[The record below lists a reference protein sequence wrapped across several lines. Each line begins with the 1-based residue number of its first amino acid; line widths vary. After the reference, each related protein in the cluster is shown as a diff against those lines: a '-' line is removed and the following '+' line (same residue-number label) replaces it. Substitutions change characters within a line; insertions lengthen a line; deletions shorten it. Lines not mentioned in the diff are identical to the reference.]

1 MLPRIPVSA
10 SDLEGATMADKP
22 ISIAGEVAD
31 PVHGRVD
38 TRATRLSKAL
48 RPWLTFKAVTG
59 ASILI
64 ILVSCALLAP
74 QLAPFDPNKQDLMKA
89 MTPPQYFFGPHF
101 FGTDHVGRDLLSRL
115 VYGARISL
123 AIAAAVVL
131 ISGVVGIALGIVSG
145 YAGGKVDFLIQKLV
159 EVVWAFPPLL
169 IAIAI
174 LAFLGQGLGNLI
186 LALTLQRWIPYA
198 RVVRAEAMILK
209 EREFVVAARS
219 IGASHLRILTRHL
232 LPNLIQSALVIG
244 TFAMAA
250 SIIAEAALSFLGLGV
265 PPSIPTWGS
274 MLADGRAY
282 VSTSWWMS
290 LFPGLWIFATVLAIN
305 MLGDA
310 LRDNLDPKLKR
321 AGGRR

>member
-1 MLPRIPVSA
+1 MLQRTPASA
-10 SDLEGATMADKP
+10 SVSEP
-22 ISIAGEVAD
+22 VIAPALS
-31 PVHGRVD
+31 PVKRGRVR
-38 TRATRLSKAL
+38 RALG
-48 RPWLTFKAVTG
+48 PWLNFKAVTG
-59 ASILI
+59 ITILT
-64 ILVSCALLAP
+64 LLLLCAILAP
-74 QLAPFDPNKQDLMKA
+74 LLAPFDPNHQNLMRA

-115 VYGARISL
+115 IYGARVSL
-123 AIAAAVVL
+123 AIAVAVVV
-131 ISGVVGIALGIVSG
+131 ISGLVGITLGIVSG
-145 YAGGKVDFLIQKLV
+145 YAGGRVDFAIQKLV

-186 LALTLQRWIPYA
+186 LALTLQRWIPYC

-209 EREFVVAARS
+209 EREYVVAARS
-219 IGASHLRILTRHL
+219 IGASHTRILVKHL

-265 PPSIPTWGS
+265 PPQIPTWGS

-310 LRDNLDPKLKR
+310 LRDNLDPKLMR
-321 AGGRR
+321 SGGRK

>member
-1 MLPRIPVSA
+1 MQLRTQESG
-10 SDLEGATMADKP
+10 S
-22 ISIAGEVAD
+22 VAD
-31 PVHGRVD
+31 APAAVIAAASRKPGRIA
-38 TRATRLSKAL
+38 RAI
-48 RPWLTFKAVTG
+48 RPWLTFKAVLG
-59 ASILI
+59 GSILI
-64 ILVSCALLAP
+64 VLLACALLAP
-74 QLAPFDPNKQDLMKA
+74 LISPFDPNKQDLMKA
-89 MTPPQYFFGPHF
+89 MMPPQYFSGPHF

-115 VYGARISL
+115 IYGARISL
-123 AIAAAVVL
+123 SIAGAVVI
-131 ISGVVGIALGIVSG
+131 ISGAVGVALGIVSG
-145 YAGGKVDFLIQKLV
+145 YFGGRTDFAIQKVV
-159 EVVWAFPPLL
+159 EMVWAFPPLL

-186 LALTLQRWIPYA
+186 LALTLQRWIPYC
-198 RVVRAEAMILK
+198 RVVRAEAMTLK

-219 IGASHLRILTRHL
+219 IGASHFRILSRHL

-250 SIIAEAALSFLGLGV
+250 AIIAEAALSFLGLGV
-265 PPSIPTWGS
+265 PPQIPTWGS

-290 LFPGLWIFATVLAIN
+290 LFPGLAIFATVLAIN

-321 AGGRR
+321 RR

>member
-1 MLPRIPVSA
+1 MQQRTPESGLAAEAVASPVT
-10 SDLEGATMADKP
+10 LRKP
-22 ISIAGEVAD
+22 N
-31 PVHGRVD
+31 
-38 TRATRLSKAL
+38 RLARAL
-48 RPWLTFKAVTG
+48 RPWLTFKAVLG
-59 ASILI
+59 GGL
-64 ILVSCALLAP
+64 LFVFLCCALLAP
-74 QLAPFDPNKQDLMKA
+74 LLSPFDPNKQDLMRA

-101 FGTDHVGRDLLSRL
+101 LGTDHVGRDLLSRL
-115 VYGARISL
+115 IYGARISL
-123 AIAAAVVL
+123 AIAAAVVV
-131 ISGVVGIALGIVSG
+131 ISGAVGITLGMISG
-145 YAGGKVDFLIQKLV
+145 YFGGRVDFSIQKVV
-159 EVVWAFPPLL
+159 EMVWAFPPLL

-186 LALTLQRWIPYA
+186 LALTLQRWIPYC
-198 RVVRAEAMILK
+198 RVVRAEAMTLK

-219 IGASHLRILTRHL
+219 IGASHLRILRCHL

-250 SIIAEAALSFLGLGV
+250 AIIAEAALSFLGLGV
-265 PPSIPTWGS
+265 PPQIPTWGS

-290 LFPGLWIFATVLAIN
+290 LFPGLAIFATVLAIN

-321 AGGRR
+321 SGGRK

>member
-1 MLPRIPVSA
+1 MLLQTPESGSDAEPSRMPGAAPSAAAPRVS
-10 SDLEGATMADKP
+10 KFW
-22 ISIAGEVAD
+22 
-31 PVHGRVD
+31 
-38 TRATRLSKAL
+38 RAA
-48 RPWLTFKAVTG
+48 RPWLTFKAITG
-59 ASILI
+59 LVILSV
-64 ILVSCALLAP
+64 LCLCAVLAP
-74 QLAPFDPNKQDLMKA
+74 QLAPFDPNRQDLMKA
-89 MTPPQYFFGPHF
+89 MIAPQFPFGPHV
-101 FGTDHVGRDLLSRL
+101 FGTDHVGRDLLSRMI
-115 VYGARISL
+115 YGARVSL
-123 AIAAAVVL
+123 SIAAAVVV
-131 ISGVVGIALGIVSG
+131 ISGGVGIALGVVAG
-145 YAGGKVDFLIQKLV
+145 YFGGRIDFLIQKLI

-198 RVVRAEAMILK
+198 RVVRAEALALK

-219 IGASHLRILTRHL
+219 IGASHLRILLTHL

-250 SIIAEAALSFLGLGV
+250 AIIAEAALSFLGLGV
-265 PPSIPTWGS
+265 PPQIPTWGS

-282 VSTSWWMS
+282 ISTSWWMS

-310 LRDNLDPKLKR
+310 LRDNFDPKL
-321 AGGRR
+321 RRRK

>member
-1 MLPRIPVSA
+1 MVEPSAPRP
-10 SDLEGATMADKP
+10 
-22 ISIAGEVAD
+22 
-31 PVHGRVD
+31 R
-38 TRATRLSKAL
+38 SKLMRAL
-48 RPWLTFKAVTG
+48 RPWLTFKALTG
-59 ASILI
+59 GI
-64 ILVSCALLAP
+64 ILALLILCALAAP
-74 QLAPFDPNKQDLMKA
+74 LISPFDPNKQDLMKA
-89 MTPPQYFFGPHF
+89 MTPPQYFSGPHF

-115 VYGARISL
+115 IYGARVSL
-123 AIAAAVVL
+123 SIAGAVVL
-131 ISGVVGIALGIVSG
+131 ISGFVGVLLGIISG
-145 YAGGKVDFLIQKLV
+145 YAGGRTDFAIQKLV

-198 RVVRAEAMILK
+198 RVVRAEALILK
-209 EREFVVAARS
+209 EREYVVAARS
-219 IGASHLRILTRHL
+219 IGASHLRILGKHL

-250 SIIAEAALSFLGLGV
+250 AIIAEAALSFLGLGV
-265 PPSIPTWGS
+265 PPSVPTWGS

-321 AGGRR
+321 RG

>member
-1 MLPRIPVSA
+1 MLQRIPASGSA
-10 SDLEGATMADKP
+10 TEMVEPSAP
-22 ISIAGEVAD
+22 R
-31 PVHGRVD
+31 PR
-38 TRATRLSKAL
+38 SKLMRAL
-48 RPWLTFKAVTG
+48 RPWLTFKALTG
-59 ASILI
+59 GI
-64 ILVSCALLAP
+64 ILALLILCALAAP
-74 QLAPFDPNKQDLMKA
+74 LISPFDPNKQDLMKA
-89 MTPPQYFFGPHF
+89 MTPPQYFSGPHF

-115 VYGARISL
+115 IYGARVSL
-123 AIAAAVVL
+123 SIAGAVVL
-131 ISGVVGIALGIVSG
+131 ISGFVGVLLGIISG
-145 YAGGKVDFLIQKLV
+145 YAGGRTDFAIQKLV

-198 RVVRAEAMILK
+198 RVVRAEALILK
-209 EREFVVAARS
+209 EREYVVAARS
-219 IGASHLRILTRHL
+219 IGASHLRILGKHL

-250 SIIAEAALSFLGLGV
+250 AIIAEAALSFLGLGV
-265 PPSIPTWGS
+265 PPSVPTWGS

-321 AGGRR
+321 RG

>member
-1 MLPRIPVSA
+1 MLQRTPVSGLA
-10 SDLEGATMADKP
+10 AEAVTNVPS
-22 ISIAGEVAD
+22 
-31 PVHGRVD
+31 R
-38 TRATRLSKAL
+38 RNRLRRAL
-48 RPWLTFKAVTG
+48 RPWLNFKAVTG
-59 ASILI
+59 ATILLA
-64 ILVSCALLAP
+64 LVLCALFAP

-89 MTPPQYFFGPHF
+89 MTPPQYFSGPHF

-115 VYGARISL
+115 IYGARVSL
-123 AIAAAVVL
+123 TIAGAVVL
-131 ISGVVGIALGIVSG
+131 ISGAIGITLGIISG
-145 YAGGKVDFLIQKLV
+145 YFGGRIDFLIQKLV

-198 RVVRAEAMILK
+198 RVVRAEAMILR

-219 IGASHLRILTRHL
+219 IGAGHVRILVKHL

-250 SIIAEAALSFLGLGV
+250 AIIAEAALSFLGLGV

-310 LRDNLDPKLKR
+310 LRDNLDPKMKR
-321 AGGRR
+321 KK

>member
-1 MLPRIPVSA
+1 MQQRTPASA
-10 SDLEGATMADKP
+10 SAAEA
-22 ISIAGEVAD
+22 VAA
-31 PVHGRVD
+31 PAPEPPPFRKRGRL
-38 TRATRLSKAL
+38 ASAL
-48 RPWLTFKAVTG
+48 RPWLNFKAVLG
-59 ASILI
+59 GSILFV
-64 ILVSCALLAP
+64 LLGCALLAP
-74 QLAPFDPNKQDLMKA
+74 LISPFEPNKQDLMRA
-89 MTPPQYFFGPHF
+89 MVPPQYFAGPHF

-115 VYGARISL
+115 IYGARVSL
-123 AIAAAVVL
+123 AIAGAVVM
-131 ISGVVGIALGIVSG
+131 ISGAVGIALGVVSG
-145 YAGGKVDFLIQKLV
+145 YFGGRVDFIIQKVV
-159 EVVWAFPPLL
+159 EMVWAFPPLL

-186 LALTLQRWIPYA
+186 LALTLQRWIPYC
-198 RVVRAEAMILK
+198 RVVRAEAMTLK

-219 IGASHLRILTRHL
+219 IGASHLRILGRHL

-250 SIIAEAALSFLGLGV
+250 AIIAEAALSFLGLGV
-265 PPSIPTWGS
+265 PPQIPTWGS

-290 LFPGLWIFATVLAIN
+290 LFPGLAIFATVLAIN

-321 AGGRR
+321 RR

>member
-1 MLPRIPVSA
+1 MLQPTLASGSATEAAPAPAPRPQ
-10 SDLEGATMADKP
+10 
-22 ISIAGEVAD
+22 
-31 PVHGRVD
+31 
-38 TRATRLSKAL
+38 SKWLRAL
-48 RPWLTFKAVTG
+48 RPWLTFKALTG
-59 ASILI
+59 GI
-64 ILVSCALLAP
+64 ILAVLLACALFAP
-74 QLAPFDPNKQDLMKA
+74 VISPFDPNKQDLMKA
-89 MTPPQYFFGPHF
+89 MTPPQYFSGPYF

-115 VYGARISL
+115 IYGARISL
-123 AIAAAVVL
+123 AIAGAVVV
-131 ISGVVGIALGIVSG
+131 ISGFVGVMLGVVSG
-145 YAGGKVDFLIQKLV
+145 YAGGRVDFAIQKLV

-209 EREFVVAARS
+209 EREYVVAARS
-219 IGASHLRILTRHL
+219 IGASHMRILMKHL
-232 LPNLIQSALVIG
+232 LPNLLQSALVIG

-250 SIIAEAALSFLGLGV
+250 AIIAEAALSFLGLGV
-265 PPSIPTWGS
+265 PPSVPTWGS

-321 AGGRR
+321 SGGRR